1 MVHETH
7 LHLVIQAVPFSS
19 PIVGGLT
26 YITPSKGSRELTIP
40 KRSRCLN
47 HQGVFSFSKTVGFIY
62 TLEVQLQPLFFKV
75 GSRVSP
81 IILVG
86 VYQIIIFQKEVYPF
100 SMVAGRL
107 PGYIPEKN
115 KVSPRTQKTN
125 QTHHLGHFNAAS
137 GPFCCAFNKVKG
149 MADQTRVASHCL
161 LAAYASTAFIDHTK
175 ARNTSS
181 QALAPDKNIPAAF
194 YTKALLHRPLHPV
207 HNLFLPQPE
216 KPKVEPLLFSK
227 NWQLY
232 FSLVYLFWASLQ
244 RNLFTS

>member
-7 LHLVIQAVPFSS
+7 LYLVIQAVPFSS
-19 PIVGGLT
+19 PIVGGLI

-107 PGYIPEKN
+107 PGYIPEKTRWAREP
-115 KVSPRTQKTN
+115 KR
-125 QTHHLGHFNAAS
+125 
-137 GPFCCAFNKVKG
+137 
-149 MADQTRVASHCL
+149 QTRHIIWVILMQHRALFVARSKRSKEWL
-161 LAAYASTAFIDHTK
+161 I
-175 ARNTSS
+175 
-181 QALAPDKNIPAAF
+181 
-194 YTKALLHRPLHPV
+194 
-207 HNLFLPQPE
+207 
-216 KPKVEPLLFSK
+216 KPG
-227 NWQLY
+227 
-232 FSLVYLFWASLQ
+232 
-244 RNLFTS
+244 